1 MKLYDYTYPLL
12 LLFLFAVFVCK
23 GNSLFGYSPQEK
35 NAEEEIEAVQY
46 IYVSPYAELSYYDHH
61 FREAADSINYDWT
74 LIAAIAFT
82 ESRFDSTARSSAG
95 ATGVM
100 QLMPATLRGLNVPDS
115 LHSDPRTNIMAAAKL
130 LASLERMF
138 RHIKDPGE
146 RVKFVLAS
154 YNAGYGHIFDAM
166 RLAQKYGYNKHLW
179 EANVDSFLVKK
190 HLPEYYTDSLCRNG
204 EFKDWRQTLSF
215 VNKVHRHWRRFAE
228 VQRSYSDS
236 ISSVAESD
244 TLVIVLEE

>member
-100 QLMPATLRGLNVPDS
+100 QLMPATFEWACGKTGIPYNKDNI
-115 LHSDPRTNIMAAAKL
+115 TNPEMNIQCGVYYLSFCYDQFLIWDTVYAA
-130 LASLERMF
+130 
-138 RHIKDPGE
+138 
-146 RVKFVLAS
+146 
-154 YNAGYGHIFDAM
+154 YNAGHSQVRKWLSD
-166 RLAQKYGYNKHLW
+166 
-179 EANVDSFLVKK
+179 E
-190 HLPEYYTDSLCRNG
+190 
-204 EFKDWRQTLSF
+204 TLSK
-215 VNKVHRHWRRFAE
+215 NGRLTDIPFAE
-228 VQRSYSDS
+228 TKAYVSRVSQAREKY
-236 ISSVAESD
+236 IKLMEVD
-244 TLVIVLEE
+244 TNE